1 MIKNHQKIES
11 MTASINKFQ
20 REKLINYDCL
30 YLTHNSTNYRVIF
43 DGYAFFHNETNAFK
57 KVVFTDLNSN
67 TYSEEIVDGELKIT
81 GYDCQKIILAILSF
95 LNNKKYKLVEDL
107 AA

>member
-20 REKLINYDCL
+20 KENLINYDCL
-30 YLTHNSTNYRVIF
+30 YLTHNGTNYRVIF
-43 DGYAFFHNETNAFK
+43 DGYAFFHKETNAFK
-57 KVVFTDLNSN
+57 KVVFTDLNN
-67 TYSEEIVDGELKIT
+67 DTYSEEIVDGELRIT

-95 LNNKKYKLVEDL
+95 LNDKKYKLVEDL

>member
-30 YLTHNSTNYRVIF
+30 YLTHNGTNYRVIF
-43 DGYAFFHNETNAFK
+43 EGYAFFHKETNAIK
-57 KVVFTDLNSN
+57 RVLFTDLNSD
-67 TYSEEIVDGELKIT
+67 TYSEEIVNGELRIT